1 MSRYFNDSND
11 FEDIDERI
19 KNYAD
24 DLQEKYDDLEREN
37 DSNKKEVERLE
48 SELDDASHEYTN
60 IDDDL
65 LYLLDQ
71 RMDLGTYTI
80 LKEEIQKILKER
92 GYKYEV

>member
-1 MSRYFNDSND
+1 MSLYFNDSND
-11 FEDIDERI
+11 FEDLVERI
-19 KNYAD
+19 KSYAD

-37 DSNKKEVERLE
+37 DSNKEEVERLE

-60 IDDDL
+60 IDEDL

-71 RMDLGTYTI
+71 RMDVGTYII

>member
-1 MSRYFNDSND
+1 MSLYFNDRND
-11 FEDIDERI
+11 FEDIVERI
-19 KNYAD
+19 KSYAD

-37 DSNKKEVERLE
+37 NFNKEEVERLE

-60 IDDDL
+60 IDEDL

-71 RMDLGTYTI
+71 RMDFGTYTI

>member
-1 MSRYFNDSND
+1 MSLYFNDSTD
-11 FEDIDERI
+11 FEDLVERI
-19 KNYAD
+19 KSYAD

-37 DSNKKEVERLE
+37 DSNKEEVERLE

>member
-1 MSRYFNDSND
+1 MSFYFNNSND
-11 FEDIDERI
+11 FEDIVERI
-19 KNYAD
+19 KSYAD

-37 DSNKKEVERLE
+37 DSNKEEVERLE

-92 GYKYEV
+92 GYIYEV

>member
-1 MSRYFNDSND
+1 MSRYFNDNND

-19 KNYAD
+19 KSYAD

>member
-1 MSRYFNDSND
+1 MSLYFNDSTD
-11 FEDIDERI
+11 FEDLVERI
-19 KNYAD
+19 KSYAD

-37 DSNKKEVERLE
+37 DSNKEEVERPE

>member
-1 MSRYFNDSND
+1 MLRYFNDSND

-19 KNYAD
+19 KSYAD

>member
-1 MSRYFNDSND
+1 MSLYFNDSTD
-11 FEDIDERI
+11 FED
-19 KNYAD
+19 
-24 DLQEKYDDLEREN
+24 LVEREN
-37 DSNKKEVERLE
+37 DSNKEEVERLE

>member
-1 MSRYFNDSND
+1 MSLYFNDSND
-11 FEDIDERI
+11 FEDIVERI
-19 KNYAD
+19 KSYAD
-24 DLQEKYDDLEREN
+24 DLQEKDDDLEREN
-37 DSNKKEVERLE
+37 DSNKEEVERLE

>member
-1 MSRYFNDSND
+1 MSLYFNESND
-11 FEDIDERI
+11 FEDLVERI
-19 KNYAD
+19 KSYAD

-37 DSNKKEVERLE
+37 DSNKEEVERLE

-60 IDDDL
+60 IDEDL

-71 RMDLGTYTI
+71 RMDAGTYII

>member
-1 MSRYFNDSND
+1 MSLYFNDSTD
-11 FEDIDERI
+11 FEDLVERI
-19 KNYAD
+19 KSYAD

-37 DSNKKEVERLE
+37 DSNKEEVERLE
-48 SELDDASHEYTN
+48 SEPDDASHEYTN

>member
-1 MSRYFNDSND
+1 MSLYFNDSND
-11 FEDIDERI
+11 FEDIVERI
-19 KNYAD
+19 KSYAD

-37 DSNKKEVERLE
+37 DSNKEEVERLE

-60 IDDDL
+60 IDEDL

-71 RMDLGTYTI
+71 RMDAGTYII

>member
-11 FEDIDERI
+11 FENIDERI
-19 KNYAD
+19 KSYAD

>member
-19 KNYAD
+19 KSYAD
-24 DLQEKYDDLEREN
+24 DLQEKYDDLEHEN

>member
-1 MSRYFNDSND
+1 MSLYFNDSND
-11 FEDIDERI
+11 FEDIVERI
-19 KNYAD
+19 KSYAD

-37 DSNKKEVERLE
+37 DSNKEEVERLE

-60 IDDDL
+60 IDEDL
-65 LYLLDQ
+65 LCLLDQ
-71 RMDLGTYTI
+71 RMDAGTYII

>member
-1 MSRYFNDSND
+1 MSLYFNDSND
-11 FEDIDERI
+11 FEDIVERI
-19 KNYAD
+19 KSYAD

-37 DSNKKEVERLE
+37 DSNKEEVERLE

-60 IDDDL
+60 IDEDL

-71 RMDLGTYTI
+71 RMDVGTYII

>member
-1 MSRYFNDSND
+1 MSLYFNDSTD
-11 FEDIDERI
+11 FEDLVERI
-19 KNYAD
+19 KSYAD
-24 DLQEKYDDLEREN
+24 NLQEKYDDLEREN
-37 DSNKKEVERLE
+37 DSNKEEVERLE

>member
-1 MSRYFNDSND
+1 MSLYFNDSND
-11 FEDIDERI
+11 FEDIVERI
-19 KNYAD
+19 KSCAD
-24 DLQEKYDDLEREN
+24 DLQEKYDDLERAN
-37 DSNKKEVERLE
+37 DSNKEEVERLE

>member
-1 MSRYFNDSND
+1 MSLYFNDSTD
-11 FEDIDERI
+11 FEDLVERI
-19 KNYAD
+19 KSYAD

-37 DSNKKEVERLE
+37 DSNKEEVERPE

-71 RMDLGTYTI
+71 RMDLGTYII

>member
-19 KNYAD
+19 KSYAD

>member
-1 MSRYFNDSND
+1 MSLYFNDRND
-11 FEDIDERI
+11 FEDIVERI
-19 KNYAD
+19 KSYAD

-37 DSNKKEVERLE
+37 NFNKEEVERLE

-60 IDDDL
+60 IDEDL

>member
-1 MSRYFNDSND
+1 MSLYFNDSND
-11 FEDIDERI
+11 FEDIVERI
-19 KNYAD
+19 KSYAN

-37 DSNKKEVERLE
+37 DFNKEEVERLE

-60 IDDDL
+60 IDEDL

>member
-1 MSRYFNDSND
+1 MSLYFNDSND
-11 FEDIDERI
+11 FEDLVERI
-19 KNYAD
+19 KSYAD

-37 DSNKKEVERLE
+37 DSNKEEVERLE

-60 IDDDL
+60 IDEDL

-71 RMDLGTYTI
+71 RMDAGTYII

>member
-1 MSRYFNDSND
+1 MSLYFNDSTD
-11 FEDIDERI
+11 FEDLVERI
-19 KNYAD
+19 KSYAD

-37 DSNKKEVERLE
+37 DSNKEEVERLE

-71 RMDLGTYTI
+71 RTDLGTYTI

>member
-1 MSRYFNDSND
+1 MSLYFNDSDD
-11 FEDIDERI
+11 FEDIVEHI
-19 KNYAD
+19 KSYAD

-37 DSNKKEVERLE
+37 DSNKEEVERLE

-60 IDDDL
+60 IDEDL

-71 RMDLGTYTI
+71 RMDVGTYII

>member
-1 MSRYFNDSND
+1 MSLYFNDSND
-11 FEDIDERI
+11 FEDIVERI
-19 KNYAD
+19 KSYAN

-37 DSNKKEVERLE
+37 DSNKEEVERLE